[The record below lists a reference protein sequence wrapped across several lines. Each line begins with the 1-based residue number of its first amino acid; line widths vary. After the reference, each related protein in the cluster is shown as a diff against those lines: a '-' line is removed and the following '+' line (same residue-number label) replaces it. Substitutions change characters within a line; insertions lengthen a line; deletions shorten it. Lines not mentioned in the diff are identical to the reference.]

1 MKKMLLFILWMILS
15 FNINAQQNANELV
28 KFLEGKWHNHS
39 YIIEND
45 KEVVA
50 HDYKET
56 MEIVDSVN
64 LSITAHGIK
73 NGENLTKGMTL
84 IVQKDSVTMK
94 QGPFEARGIKEGNV
108 YYLTGNYKA
117 QEYRFRLYT
126 MGDKYIFHSET
137 WHNGKIQSMNMSYL
151 TRQK

>member
-1 MKKMLLFILWMILS
+1 MKHLAFMLLIPFTLK
-15 FNINAQQNANELV
+15 AYTQQNPNELV

-39 YIIEND
+39 YIIENG

-73 NGENLTKGMTL
+73 NGEDLTKGMTL
-84 IVQKDSVTMK
+84 IVRNDSAIMK
-94 QGPFEARGIKEGNV
+94 QGPFEAKGIKEGNV
-108 YYLTGNYKA
+108 YYLTGQHEA

-137 WHNGKIQSMNMSYL
+137 WHNGKIQRMNMSYL